1 MHVHVRVRPALTKLQ
16 KAVKDPKVRDSGNE
30 CCSPARESRLLIV
43 TQHVITQQCGQL
55 CAAASSSPQEV
66 RGSGRSLKEED
77 VSRATSIINSLK
89 KDFFTV
95 MFE

>member
-1 MHVHVRVRPALTKLQ
+1 MNAALQL
-16 KAVKDPKVRDSGNE
+16 
-30 CCSPARESRLLIV
+30 ESRLLLV

-66 RGSGRSLKEED
+66 RGSGRSLED
-77 VSRATSIINSLK
+77 VSRATSIIDSLK
-89 KDFFTV
+89 KDFFIV